1 MKVKIDSTWE
11 KELIEIFNSDFFIEL
26 TKNVRN
32 EYKKFK
38 VFPQG
43 KNIFNAFNL
52 CPFDKLKVVILGQD
66 PYHGINQA
74 NGLCFS
80 VNKGVTVPPSL
91 KNIYKELRNNFENY
105 KYGDGDLS
113 KWAEDGVLLL
123 NSILTVRKGL
133 PGSHKDIGWEKF
145 TDMVIN
151 LISKRKNNIVFLLW
165 GSFAKSKIKLIENK
179 NNHLILSSSHPSPFS
194 AYNGFFN
201 NHHFKKTNEYLRK
214 NKINMINW

>member
-11 KELIEIFNSDFFIEL
+11 KELIEVFNSDFFIEL

-32 EYKKFK
+32 EYKKYK

-80 VNKGVTVPPSL
+80 VNKGVMVPPSL

-105 KYGDGDLS
+105 KYEDGDLS

-145 TDMVIN
+145 TDMVIWYKSPKSRIFGIMPVVSHHKVIILFKCILRN
-151 LISKRKNNIVFLLW
+151 YLIINN
-165 GSFAKSKIKLIENK
+165 
-179 NNHLILSSSHPSPFS
+179 
-194 AYNGFFN
+194 
-201 NHHFKKTNEYLRK
+201 
-214 NKINMINW
+214 

>member
-1 MKVKIDSTWE
+1 M
-11 KELIEIFNSDFFIEL
+11 
-26 TKNVRN
+26 
-32 EYKKFK
+32 
-38 VFPQG
+38 
-43 KNIFNAFNL
+43 
-52 CPFDKLKVVILGQD
+52 
-66 PYHGINQA
+66 
-74 NGLCFS
+74 
-80 VNKGVTVPPSL
+80 VPPSL

-105 KYGDGDLS
+105 KYEDGDLS

-179 NNHLILSSSHPSPFS
+179 DNHLILSSSHPSPFS

-201 NHHFKKTNEYLRK
+201 NNHFKKTNEYLRK

>member
-1 MKVKIDSTWE
+1 MKKKI
-11 KELIEIFNSDFFIEL
+11 
-26 TKNVRN
+26 
-32 EYKKFK
+32 
-38 VFPQG
+38 
-43 KNIFNAFNL
+43 
-52 CPFDKLKVVILGQD
+52 KLKNKKIVEEF
-66 PYHGINQA
+66 INFE
-74 NGLCFS
+74 NYKFS
-80 VNKGVTVPPSL
+80 D
-91 KNIYKELRNNFENY
+91 NIYIQGNFENY
-105 KYGDGDLS
+105 KYEDGDLS

-179 NNHLILSSSHPSPFS
+179 DNHLILSSSHPSPFS

-201 NHHFKKTNEYLRK
+201 NNHFKSIRSCKRFFF
-214 NKINMINW
+214 